1 MVEGSISLPQHNS
14 RWFSPPG
21 SLPSLI
27 GPHPCPFQFPIPVPP
42 PGITTSVPSSV
53 PHPHSPLCASPRRGR
68 GPQAGASVLRLFC
81 TPQTFCIFL
90 ILLQHEILK
99 VISVPAVC
107 VLLFWLY
114 WPEEGDK
121 EGENWEEGHPL
132 PAVPVALLRDKDIQQ
147 REARTFHKA
156 PCWLDKASINQNL
169 AAKGFRDY
177 FQTLI
182 LQIRKTREIG

>member
-1 MVEGSISLPQHNS
+1 MEPEGAQGTPPALIVPHFTLALRHTHTPGTTSHGRGVNFPPSAQFQVILPS
-14 RWFSPPG
+14 RF

-27 GPHPCPFQFPIPVPP
+27 GPHSCPFQFPIPVPP

-147 REARTFHKA
+147 GEARTFHKA
-156 PCWLDKASINQNL
+156 PC
-169 AAKGFRDY
+169 
-177 FQTLI
+177 
-182 LQIRKTREIG
+182 